1 MNYHSLLDWRLGF
14 SMLRVMNDSTF
25 VCGADGNFNFVEL
38 HDWLAFATKLRN
50 AFAQSFGFS
59 NTSEINGLPVIKF
72 GRNQRNV
79 IMIVHPFWNLRNFS
93 EANWLAEIYNEVKEN
108 VDRNG
113 GKISIIDSFNLHRRP
128 GWCYEK
134 LIER

>member
-1 MNYHSLLDWRLGF
+1 
-14 SMLRVMNDSTF
+14 
-25 VCGADGNFNFVEL
+25 
-38 HDWLAFATKLRN
+38 
-50 AFAQSFGFS
+50 
-59 NTSEINGLPVIKF
+59 
-72 GRNQRNV
+72 
-79 IMIVHPFWNLRNFS
+79 MIVHPFWNLRNFS

-108 VDRNG
+108 VDSNG